1 MNQIMNKRN
10 ITVAVSLML
19 TITTLSFF
27 STINQ
32 TGTSAL
38 SISQTSGKVIAVKF
52 DGVDG
57 ESNFVETV
65 GWSDVLSYS
74 WGAHR
79 PDGGATGASRRRGST
94 VMEDFV
100 LVKNIDK
107 STPKIQEK
115 MLRGEV
121 IPKVEIVEYLNGQQ
135 YWKYELKNVMV
146 TSFVVAGSSDF
157 EGQDLEQI
165 TLNYEEIKYTYTE
178 RESDGKAKGNVEY
191 EWKVEE
197 GES

>member
-1 MNQIMNKRN
+1 MKKRN

-38 SISQTSGKVIAVKF
+38 SISQTTGKVIAVKF
-52 DGVDG
+52 DGIDG
-57 ESNFVETV
+57 ESVFIETV
-65 GWSDVLSYS
+65 GWSDVISYS

-79 PDGGATGASRRRGST
+79 PDAGATGASRRRASAIL
-94 VMEDFV
+94 EDFV

-121 IPKVEIVEYLNGQQ
+121 IPKVEIVEYLNGVQ
-135 YWKYELKNVMV
+135 YWKYDLTNVQI

-157 EGQDLEQI
+157 EGADLEQI

-178 RESDGKAKGNVEY
+178 READGKAKGNVEF